1 VSTCSFSCSP
11 GQPTGTWR
19 WTSFP
24 GSASAAPQPVR
35 LPSGGQGYRRCS
47 CQPRTTNVRPSL
59 PRQAQSGSG
68 DHAARRPQRH
78 VEPGSPTV
86 VGPATPTSGIQH
98 GADSAA
104 AAAADIG
111 RLAVRT
117 PGSPRSY
124 GRQSPGHRT
133 PGHRSP
139 GHRTSARPGG
149 RTSVRMAD
157 SATNGVA
164 GVRTSWTATTTAMPA
179 GRPKPRSGC
188 SVCGARSP

>member
-1 VSTCSFSCSP
+1 VSTWSFSYSP

-35 LPSGGQGYRRCS
+35 LPSGGQGCRRCS

-59 PRQAQSGSG
+59 PRQARFGSD

-86 VGPATPTSGIQH
+86 VGPAAPISGIQH

-104 AAAADIG
+104 AAAGTSDAWLSGRAPAKSRFVRFVPAPRRPGVRWQAARRVASRERLETNSDISVLCQG
-111 RLAVRT
+111 LAVAAQRRCL
-117 PGSPRSY
+117 SP
-124 GRQSPGHRT
+124 
-133 PGHRSP
+133 
-139 GHRTSARPGG
+139 
-149 RTSVRMAD
+149 
-157 SATNGVA
+157 
-164 GVRTSWTATTTAMPA
+164 
-179 GRPKPRSGC
+179 
-188 SVCGARSP
+188 